1 METAREILQFLHYH
15 PLSSRE
21 EIRVGIGFQES
32 DATLKRLIATGVAVG
47 DIMIEGKA
55 RATRYRLSDTAHLLM
70 PLSLDTY
77 FAQDVDERQ
86 VQTSLILPLSKSNCL
101 WFLSLPMRSWCA

>member
-32 DATLKRLIATGVAVG
+32 DATLKRLIATGVAAG
-47 DIMIEGKA
+47 
-55 RATRYRLSDTAHLLM
+55 TLLSFT
-70 PLSLDTY
+70 
-77 FAQDVDERQ
+77 ER
-86 VQTSLILPLSKSNCL
+86 TPRDDRENSE
-101 WFLSLPMRSWCA
+101 R